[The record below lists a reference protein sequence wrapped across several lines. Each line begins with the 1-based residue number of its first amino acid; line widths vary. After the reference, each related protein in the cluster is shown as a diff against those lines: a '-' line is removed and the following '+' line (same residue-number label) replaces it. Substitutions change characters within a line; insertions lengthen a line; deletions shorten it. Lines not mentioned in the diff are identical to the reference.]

1 MPYLRVSFSVVKAN
15 IEDMEKALPLLV
27 KTFLLFSQ
35 KLYLTI
41 KVVLER
47 AKNGKLS
54 GLIPAKRDPS
64 NHYCR
69 FKKSFL
75 GLQYVQEL

>member
-47 AKNGKLS
+47 TKMESFPVRFRQREIHQTIIA
-54 GLIPAKRDPS
+54 GLRKAS
-64 NHYCR
+64 
-69 FKKSFL
+69 
-75 GLQYVQEL
+75 